1 MGQKRPISELT
12 YKSRLAQYDADLKD
26 ADVQVQSA
34 KAVAKYGIERAA
46 EEYKRQVH
54 KYNLMVANARRDYN
68 RAYAK
73 RQSFLKYHTTKP

>member
-1 MGQKRPISELT
+1 MGQRRPISEQT

-34 KAVAKYGIERAA
+34 KAAAKHGIEKAA

-54 KYNLMVANARRDYN
+54 KYNLMVANARHDYN

-73 RQSFLKYHTTKP
+73 RQSFLKYHTKP

>member
-1 MGQKRPISELT
+1 MGQRRPISELT

-26 ADVQVQSA
+26 ADIHVQSA
-34 KAVAKYGIERAA
+34 RFLAKVGIEKAA